1 MALALAVFHATLAVL
16 GFDVMRY
23 VLRVVLPVSLAL
35 TAVLALYVA
44 SDDPRYVVGRVFHSP
59 VQHLT
64 WTGFATCVTVMCGA
78 SLTLVT
84 NVADLC
90 RYTPTRR
97 DLRIGLFASAVL
109 AVVITTFVGGYAA
122 AATGELNPF
131 IAVADLTRI
140 DALLVLLLAAIVV
153 QGIAANITNV
163 YTAGLSLVNAA
174 PALGRLGATVV
185 VAGAAI
191 ALSAFPGVIEEA
203 QTWIAHLGN
212 FAAPLTG
219 VVLADYLVVKR
230 ARIDV
235 EALFDQA
242 GRYRYV
248 SGVNVAALLAVV
260 AGAGLY
266 SALPHAWLKVVW
278 GLAAGAIA
286 YLALEPVQQTLPAR
300 SRRGQATAE
309 AA

>member
-1 MALALAVFHATLAVL
+1 
-16 GFDVMRY
+16 
-23 VLRVVLPVSLAL
+23 
-35 TAVLALYVA
+35 
-44 SDDPRYVVGRVFHSP
+44 
-59 VQHLT
+59 
-64 WTGFATCVTVMCGA
+64 
-78 SLTLVT
+78 
-84 NVADLC
+84 
-90 RYTPTRR
+90 
-97 DLRIGLFASAVL
+97 
-109 AVVITTFVGGYAA
+109 
-122 AATGELNPF
+122 
-131 IAVADLTRI
+131 
-140 DALLVLLLAAIVV
+140 
-153 QGIAANITNV
+153 
-163 YTAGLSLVNAA
+163 VNAA
-174 PALGRLGATVV
+174 PMLGRLGATVAAAV
-185 VAGAAI
+185 AAI

-212 FAAPLTG
+212 VAAPLTG

-286 YLALEPVQQTLPAR
+286 YLVLEPVQQTLLAR
-300 SRRGQATAE
+300 SRRGQATIE